1 MCKCIFIIVLKIK
14 ISIVMYVLVGF
25 MIVCV
30 IDIFRKKGVLVLD
43 FLILLE
49 WYFFYFN
56 IFWFCSYI
64 KNWYVVCLYLI

>member
-1 MCKCIFIIVLKIK
+1 MCKCIFIIFLKIK

-43 FLILLE
+43 FLI
-49 WYFFYFN
+49 
-56 IFWFCSYI
+56 
-64 KNWYVVCLYLI
+64 